1 MKRPLMGAG
10 IALVAGVAAAFLGVP
25 WFGVCLG
32 LAGLN
37 IGIKIWA
44 ESSFKYV
51 LELSVFLYVGFCRNF
66 LEVLDPVYFS

>member
-37 IGIKIWA
+37 IGIKI
-44 ESSFKYV
+44 
-51 LELSVFLYVGFCRNF
+51 
-66 LEVLDPVYFS
+66 